1 MVSQSNIVELADSIA
16 NSFLIEEEAFYFE
29 FTAVVFAIVPTLL
42 LT

>member
-16 NSFLIEEEAFYFE
+16 SSFLIKEEAFYFE
-29 FTAVVFAIVPTLL
+29 VTAVVFAIVPTLL